1 MPEDTF
7 TETDVAATIAFVQ
20 ENFDFFSI
28 PVANKLRT
36 SQCLQEEFFQT
47 EISGNA
53 IRTSEQNYKDF
64 CNLYSFCGCEALI
77 KDFSEQ
83 FKKVLRGINVIISI
97 TKEPEEDT
105 KSLAPMEAKKNT
117 QSTSLHNVQIYKNA
131 LFMWE
136 QGYFKVVIET
146 HKLVRDFLL
155 NNKNHPAILLFKHRK
170 KPFLIDVL
178 NMLYQTMSELET
190 VSKPP
195 FMLTSVENLKTKLQ
209 AVRNRHITMINMTTE
224 EERSFMESEEGRS
237 FMASFGLEE
246 DKSLILRARLFKDT
260 RLHPSLEELNNTL
273 DFCAN
278 LYPET
283 HKKLETILR
292 SLHKIKEDYI
302 TGKIDEN
309 ITRERFDSIKSKE
322 RCFLMRDIFLL
333 KTNHT
338 NIQVKMKALEEYK
351 KSNYEEV
358 NMVNELIQSEQ
369 RILDNATATA
379 SVAVKQDVFICTRIP
394 ELFDIMKG
402 KENIKSKINHIVSI
416 LANIKILTDILHD
429 KEGSD
434 HTQKCF
440 DELGAINIESR
451 MEIAQISQVNDKL
464 QRLQQESLAQ
474 VNLKLQRFAQEIRNG
489 CAALKSIDPHTLPE
503 EERERFELMRDDII
517 AHYNNCHVNNYSILP
532 EACVVIKTMV
542 ETYNEIRALTIG
554 TQEDRN
560 RYRFHQCSSV
570 AGLSNS
576 NSHSSSMK
584 QVKHG

>member
-7 TETDVAATIAFVQ
+7 TDTDVATTIAFVQ
-20 ENFDFFSI
+20 ENFNFFSI

-36 SQCLQEEFFQT
+36 YQCLQEEFFQT
-47 EISGNA
+47 EISGEA

-83 FKKVLRGINVIISI
+83 FKKVLRDIKVIIST

-117 QSTSLHNVQIYKNA
+117 QGTSLHNIQIYKNA

-136 QGYFKVVIET
+136 QGYFKGVIEN
-146 HKLVRDFLL
+146 HKLVRDFLF
-155 NNKNHPAILLFKHRK
+155 NNKNHPAILLFKHRANQATVDLLHSIYK
-170 KPFLIDVL
+170 LII
-178 NMLYQTMSELET
+178 ELDT
-190 VSKPP
+190 VSKHP
-195 FMLTSVENLKTKLQ
+195 FTLTSIENLKTKLQ
-209 AVRNRHITMINMTTE
+209 DLRNRAITTDISLVAKEYSQLMDIE
-224 EERSFMESEEGRS
+224 EN
-237 FMASFGLEE
+237 
-246 DKSLILRARLFKDT
+246 KSLLLRTRLFKDS
-260 RLHPSLEELNNTL
+260 RLHPRLEDLSNTL
-273 DFCAN
+273 DFYAT

-283 HKKLETILR
+283 HKKLESILR
-292 SLHKIKEDYI
+292 SLHAIKEDYI
-302 TGKIDEN
+302 NGKIDEN
-309 ITRERFDSIKSKE
+309 AARERFDAITSRE
-322 RCFLMRDIFLL
+322 RLFLTRDIFLL
-333 KTNHT
+333 KTNHA
-338 NIQVKMKALEEYK
+338 NIQVKMKALAEYK

-402 KENIKSKINHIVSI
+402 KESIKSKINHIVSI

-429 KEGSD
+429 TEGSD
-434 HTQKCF
+434 HTQRCF
-440 DELGAINIESR
+440 DELGMINIESR
-451 MEIAQISQVNDKL
+451 MELAQISQVNNKL

-474 VNLKLQRFAQEIRNG
+474 VNLELQRLAQEIRNG
-489 CAALKSIDPHTLPE
+489 CAALKSIDPQTLPE
-503 EERERFELMRDDII
+503 EDRERFELMRDDII
-517 AHYNNCHVNNYSILP
+517 AHYDNCHVNNYSILP
-532 EACVVIKTMV
+532 EASVVIKTMV

-576 NSHSSSMK
+576 NSHPSSMK
-584 QVKHG
+584 QGKHG